1 MRLISS
7 ISDMQDAADCH
18 RSEGRVI
25 GLVPTMGF
33 LHEGHTSLIRLAKD
47 RSDLAVVSL
56 FVNPLQFGPNEDYQ
70 TYPRNLEV
78 DLRLIEETGGEIVFI
93 PPTDE
98 MYPDDFS
105 THVHVEGLADNLC
118 GASRPGHFR
127 GVTTVVTKLLAI
139 VKPHLAVFGQKDAQ
153 QALIIR
159 RMVRDLNFDTEILIG
174 PTIREPDG
182 LAISSRNVYLDPE
195 QRQEAALLY
204 RALQVAHD
212 LIQAGE
218 RDAEKI
224 VQGIRNLI
232 SESPSA
238 RIDYVSIV
246 DTDRLKP
253 RDRISGEV
261 LIAVAVR
268 FGRGRLIDNIIMKT

>member
-7 ISDMQDAADCH
+7 TSDMQDAAACH

-25 GLVPTMGF
+25 GLVPTMGY
-33 LHEGHTSLIRLAKD
+33 LHEGHTSLIRLARD

-70 TYPRNLEV
+70 TYPRNLKE
-78 DLRLIEETGGEIVFI
+78 DLRLIEEAGGEIVFT

-105 THVHVEGLADNLC
+105 THVHVEGLTDDLC

-159 RMVRDLNFDTEILIG
+159 RMVRDLNFESEILIG

-195 QRQEAALLY
+195 QRQEATLLY
-204 RALQVAHD
+204 RALQVARD

-224 VQGIRNLI
+224 VQGMRNLI

-253 RDRISGEV
+253 RDRISGEI
-261 LIAVAVR
+261 LIAGAVH
-268 FGRGRLIDNIIMKT
+268 FGRARLIDNIIMKT

>member
-33 LHEGHTSLIRLAKD
+33 LHEGHTSLIRLAND

-204 RALQVAHD
+204 RALQVARD

-268 FGRGRLIDNIIMKT
+268 IGRARLIDNIIMKT